1 MKKLFAIIL
10 SLLLIVTTLPLVYA
24 DTIEGTFGTSHTW
37 TYDTE
42 TQTLTINGEGD
53 MGGFWDMY
61 NPPWSEYEGQM
72 KTLVIGEG
80 VTNVGAY
87 LFYNSNLEKV
97 VLGKDV
103 KTIDEYAFRSSSY
116 LANVELNDNLESI
129 GDSAFVDC
137 GSLIELTLN
146 DNLKTIG
153 KRAFVGTKLQS
164 IEIPD
169 SVTKIREGAFYNVPL
184 KSVKIGNGVKTIE
197 KDTFNYCADIQTLEL
212 GSSIETIS
220 EAAFYNCSTL
230 ERIVLPESLKTIEKE
245 AFRECTKLA
254 DIIFPDSVETIGQG
268 TFSDCQA
275 FVNLKLGNGVESIGM
290 SAFNGCISLET
301 VEIPA
306 NVESIG
312 DRAFSACDNLKEF
325 IVAEENTEF
334 TAVDGVLYTKDK
346 TELLRYPNGKTDV
359 VFEIPD
365 GVKIIGDSAFSNSSL
380 KRVVIPNTV
389 TSIYGSVFAY
399 NNNIDNVVIPESV
412 TYMNGAVFSDC
423 MSLTNIT
430 IPKTLKRIYAY
441 TFTGCYSLETVNYTG
456 TEAQWENI
464 NIEHSN
470 GPLYDAA
477 INFNSKVHI
486 HDYDTEVLTE
496 STCTEKGNFIY
507 KCTCGDVFSVEIPAN
522 GHNFSEWE
530 IVLMPTADTEG
541 EKMHIC
547 KICGETETVVVRKF
561 PENPDYP
568 GELMCDLNGDRDIT
582 AIDARY
588 TLQIAAGREG
598 YTEIQISNADAND
611 DGEIT
616 AIDARIILQIAAGK
630 KVLENSDG
638 DASVT
643 TKADV
648 AKLLNEA
655 TAKAAKAYYKFER
668 TAKFTKNVDV
678 GSATATLN
686 KIIQSVDENAS
697 LDSVVGGFLG
707 IQEEPITGEVRHGIS
722 EGFDAKYMIKAMNL
736 TEADIQSFQVTG
748 NKYQVQIKDCTN
760 PDANSAWGH
769 ASNDYITFDEVNK
782 GIANVIGNVV
792 KVIPENSTATYK
804 NIIITAVI
812 EDGKLTSFEY
822 KYELDATIQIKTPVI
837 STTGTGAAEMNAKY
851 TDFKY

>member
-137 GSLIELTLN
+137 GSLVELTLN

-169 SVTKIREGAFYNVPL
+169 SVTKISEGAFYNVPL

-359 VFEIPD
+359 VFEIPG

-399 NNNIDNVVIPESV
+399 NNNIDNVVIGFKCNMYSNPMSDVVYLDMTDGKTVNIKIKQGAFKPSV
-412 TYMNGAVFSDC
+412 TVVDKSA
-423 MSLTNIT
+423 IT
-430 IPKTLKRIYAY
+430 MQIPNTTRVA
-441 TFTGCYSLETVNYTG
+441 
-456 TEAQWENI
+456 
-464 NIEHSN
+464 
-470 GPLYDAA
+470 
-477 INFNSKVHI
+477 
-486 HDYDTEVLTE
+486 
-496 STCTEKGNFIY
+496 
-507 KCTCGDVFSVEIPAN
+507 
-522 GHNFSEWE
+522 
-530 IVLMPTADTEG
+530 
-541 EKMHIC
+541 
-547 KICGETETVVVRKF
+547 
-561 PENPDYP
+561 
-568 GELMCDLNGDRDIT
+568 
-582 AIDARY
+582 
-588 TLQIAAGREG
+588 
-598 YTEIQISNADAND
+598 
-611 DGEIT
+611 
-616 AIDARIILQIAAGK
+616 
-630 KVLENSDG
+630 
-638 DASVT
+638 ASVT
-643 TKADV
+643 TRANPQGD
-648 AKLLNEA
+648 L
-655 TAKAAKAYYKFER
+655 R
-668 TAKFTKNVDV
+668 TALQTMQKSMDV
-678 GSATATLN
+678 GGSNNAVTTVDGCSFTPTREVGNYFA
-686 KIIQSVDENAS
+686 IDENTLA
-697 LDSVVGGFLG
+697 
-707 IQEEPITGEVRHGIS
+707 
-722 EGFDAKYMIKAMNL
+722 
-736 TEADIQSFQVTG
+736 
-748 NKYQVQIKDCTN
+748 
-760 PDANSAWGH
+760 ANIMPYCEDE
-769 ASNDYITFDEVNK
+769 SNDILLTRI
-782 GIANVIGNVV
+782 IAFGPLVRVC
-792 KVIPENSTATYK
+792 Y
-804 NIIITAVI
+804 
-812 EDGKLTSFEY
+812 L
-822 KYELDATIQIKTPVI
+822 L
-837 STTGTGAAEMNAKY
+837 
-851 TDFKY
+851 